1 MIKFI
6 SLKIVT
12 ERVMKKLITLSAIII
27 VIFSFGCK
35 KEQTQK
41 QLDNTSSEQVI
52 EKTDMT
58 QFEKSL
64 SLFKNPQYDLLYK
77 LIEKGIN
84 AELED
89 NVTIPYPSHAK
100 RLLINDEQITIQKGA
115 TPLGIAALFCTP
127 SLVNNLIEKG
137 ADLKTTINGNSIAAV
152 IIQCGEAEQAGMFE
166 NYLKAVRKFEKDN
179 PAVYENKAELYAA
192 NSIINIMGDNGEY
205 IPVQTIMNYAVEN
218 KLNNI
223 IPVILKYAGGINFFK
238 NDNNNPNN
246 LLPIVTAL
254 ENNNYEAAKLFFDKT
269 GSLFAQMY
277 TLDGVKV
284 SLIDYLFYN
293 VMDEE
298 IKKADIPV
306 NTFFKSLING
316 YKQSGTGIK
325 EIKTMLESGNL
336 TTVLDTPLAVE
347 NGELPAG
354 ATVAHIAAAMEYH
367 ALLKAMAFYNEKTEI
382 LNIQDSNGDTPLH
395 TAVRAGNLS
404 TAKILLEGGAF
415 IDKVNYNGLTPLAVV
430 IKEYNGKNQA
440 ALVRLLLT
448 SAGNT
453 TSRYDLMPD
462 DKTIEIFENT
472 KNIKTVNDILNK
484 YNIKTEN
491 NEARG
496 YLLSESKRYAEKEL
510 NPQIVRIMKGG
521 IDNQLPFAVYMY
533 EIPPF
538 PKDATPLIAAAIACS
553 ENTARNLILAKA
565 NTDIRITGENNLKY
579 DAYDFADRVS
589 KCEPVKAI
597 LKNPSSLKIDI
608 EDLLAWDVEQPAEY
622 NTAEEDAYTVEKNND
637 DSSKN
642 ENSDVELI
650 IEEPAQ

>member
-12 ERVMKKLITLSAIII
+12 ERVMTLSAIII

-462 DKTIEIFENT
+462 DKTIEIFENA

-491 NEARG
+491 IEARG

-565 NTDIRITGENNLKY
+565 NTDIRITGENDLKY

-650 IEEPAQ
+650 IEEPVQ

>member
-1 MIKFI
+1 
-6 SLKIVT
+6 
-12 ERVMKKLITLSAIII
+12 MKKLIIII
-27 VIFSFGCK
+27 SIIIFIFSFGCK

-462 DKTIEIFENT
+462 DKTIEIFENA

-491 NEARG
+491 IEARG

-565 NTDIRITGENNLKY
+565 NTDIRITGENDLKY

-650 IEEPAQ
+650 IEEPVQ